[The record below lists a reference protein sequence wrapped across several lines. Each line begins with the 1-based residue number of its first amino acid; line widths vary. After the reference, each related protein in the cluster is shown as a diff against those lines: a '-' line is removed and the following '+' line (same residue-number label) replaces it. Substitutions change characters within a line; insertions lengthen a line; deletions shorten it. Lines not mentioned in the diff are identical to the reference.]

1 MLKDASRMSH
11 HELEQAEFNGR
22 QFHFPAM
29 DCHLMGLFVP
39 SPLLSGGSRR
49 TGIVE
54 LSEGTLIEVLS
65 SILATQEQQD
75 TTIKLYGIEATM
87 LL

>member
-1 MLKDASRMSH
+1 
-11 HELEQAEFNGR
+11 
-22 QFHFPAM
+22 
-29 DCHLMGLFVP
+29 MGLFVP

-54 LSEGTLIEVLS
+54 LSEGNLIEVLS

-75 TTIKLYGIEATM
+75 ATIKLYGIEATM

>member
-1 MLKDASRMSH
+1 MLKDASRRY
-11 HELEQAEFNGR
+11 HEIEQAEFNGR
-22 QFHFPAM
+22 QIHFPAK

-39 SPLLSGGSRR
+39 SPLLSGGNRG

-54 LSEGTLIEVLS
+54 LSEGNLIEVLS

-87 LL
+87 LI